1 MLRDHLPVTLG
12 RAFLGTEK
20 TEGRGD
26 LQQAGDEQVAGPP
39 EQLSVWGTPV
49 LEIEE
54 DVAQLENRVI
64 GDSLTGQQPLDAFVV
79 RPCPSIRPHAGS
91 IRADPDVG
99 NCPDTMKREQAD
111 ELLGY
116 PAAIADRV
124 VLHRPPRS
132 ISVQAVGDVR
142 PDCVL
147 WLRAVAAA
155 PAPAR
160 PRPPARR
167 SRSSE

>member
-12 RAFLGTEK
+12 RAFLGTEQ

-39 EQLSVWGTPV
+39 EELSVWGTPV
-49 LEIEE
+49 L
-54 DVAQLENRVI
+54 
-64 GDSLTGQQPLDAFVV
+64 
-79 RPCPSIRPHAGS
+79 
-91 IRADPDVG
+91 
-99 NCPDTMKREQAD
+99 
-111 ELLGY
+111 GY
-116 PAAIADRV
+116 PAAMADRV
-124 VLHRPPRS
+124 ELQRPPRS
-132 ISVQAVGDVR
+132 ISMQAVEDVR
-142 PDCVL
+142 PGCVL

-167 SRSSE
+167 SHSSG